1 MKKLFIALVL
11 LFAVTSCAVKSDKRY
26 TIKTDDARYHTDSYN
41 TDGNC
46 ITFTVEEGC
55 GCSSDDAAPED
66 LKQMKVCGNF
76 TITTN

>member
-11 LFAVTSCAVKSDKRY
+11 IFAVTSCTSKSDKKY
-26 TIKTDDARYHTDSYN
+26 TIRTDDARYYTDTYN
-41 TDGNC
+41 IVENC

-55 GCSSDDAAPED
+55 GCSSNDAAPEN